1 MYYDVHTEVHEILKQ
16 SILFWIPAKAMYKE
30 THITIKE
37 KPTAKVQYS
46 IYNLV
51 DYVSVCTHH
60 IQMLYRY

>member
-1 MYYDVHTEVHEILKQ
+1 MYHDIHTEVHEILKQ
-16 SILFWIPAKAMYKE
+16 SILLWIPAKE
-30 THITIKE
+30 THMTTKD

-51 DYVSVCTHH
+51 DYVSVCTHC